1 MEIEPITF
9 GLGLNL
15 RNSPLYLKDGELVS
29 CEGFDFANVGVM
41 DARGSKQAVN
51 DIPIGSIHSI
61 HRYRNHV
68 LLGDGGNLRYKWDL
82 DGYCNNYVPPDGN
95 FTYLGNL
102 ASSNKWRTADYAG
115 FTFIAMQGDLYAFQN
130 GYYYNCAQIKSPDT
144 SPSVVS
150 TGGSGSAADHTWY
163 YTYVYRFPNG
173 HQYETGLSP
182 GRVVS
187 STPTGQSAS
196 VIAYNTTIYPMSGTI
211 PVNGGIDAY
220 AVAAYH
226 FDGADESTT
235 ITDSSTGGS
244 HTGTCVNAK
253 LDTAQ
258 KKFGSASLILGGT
271 GGYVTIGDSADF
283 TFGAGDFTIDF
294 WVRLSSLPSASD
306 YYTFYSQY
314 QNDSNCCYFAL
325 LNNLGNY
332 YLIFEYK
339 DGGTTR
345 ANFLTAPITLSSG
358 EWYHVALVRSGSS
371 QFVFINGISQTLNVS
386 TAFGSNS
393 LGDIAADVQVGAYN
407 SALELAGWLD
417 ELRISKGVAR
427 WTADFTVPSVAYSGD
442 STVSVQENADGV
454 DVFWKAYKT
463 ADAIGGIYECYNGI
477 NKYTLSATDAYDD
490 STVLDNAPCT
500 SDNYGPWP
508 SGIKDVCVHL
518 QRLFG
523 IKENKLYWSE
533 PYLPF
538 AVDAANYL
546 AITPDGEDL
555 TSLVQYG
562 TQVFVSSASTW
573 YRLTGTTSAT
583 WTVQETF
590 AEVGTINRHTVKK
603 TPYGII
609 GLWHDGIWMFDGLR
623 TKNITDAKIGQKFF
637 DDISDKDSC
646 FAEFHNN
653 KYYFYYP
660 TTGTTCD
667 KCLMI
672 DFSNAQDLKFYHD
685 NFVPNAFEFHVPTG
699 IKYCGDTD
707 GYQYEDGGSEVISTA
722 LQTGDKSMKAVMKRK
737 QLQYLFYDVHTGG
750 KNLTVSVYVDG
761 TNSYSFTLNNS
772 SRTRDRRL
780 LPKLEGYRFSV
791 SLSCADSSGLSVYEP
806 WGFGYTLVGE

>member
-82 DGYCNNYVPPDGN
+82 DGYCDNYIPPDGN

-102 ASSNKWRTADYAG
+102 ASSNRWRTADYAG
-115 FTFIAMQGDLYAFQN
+115 FTFIAISGDLYAFQN
-130 GYYYNCAQIKSPDT
+130 GYYYNCSEIKSPNVAPAVT
-144 SPSVVS
+144 S

-173 HQYETGLSP
+173 HQYESGLSP

-187 STPTGQSAS
+187 ANPVGQSAS
-196 VIAYNTTIYPMSGTI
+196 ITAYNTTIYPMSGSVPT
-211 PVNGGIDAY
+211 NGGIDIY
-220 AVAAYH
+220 AVGVYH
-226 FDGADESTT
+226 FDGTDGSTT
-235 ITDSSTGGS
+235 ITDSSIDGVN
-244 HTGTCVNAK
+244 TGTCAGNAQ

-258 KKFGSASLILGGT
+258 KKFGSAALLLDGT
-271 GGYVTIGDSADF
+271 GDYVTISDSADF
-283 TFGAGDFTIDF
+283 QFGTGSFAIDF
-294 WVRLSSLPSASD
+294 WVRFNAFPVGTNAIFISKYVDTNNYWTL
-306 YYTFYSQY
+306 F
-314 QNDSNCCYFAL
+314 FAL
-325 LNNLGNY
+325 DYKLVFDSKVSGSTKYYSYVNWPSPQLNQ
-332 YLIFEYK
+332 
-339 DGGTTR
+339 
-345 ANFLTAPITLSSG
+345 
-358 EWYHVALVRSGSS
+358 WYHVAFVRNGSDAYFCIDGVTISPQYTSTSFGTNDIGVTSG
-371 QFVFINGISQTLNVS
+371 
-386 TAFGSNS
+386 
-393 LGDIAADVQVGAYN
+393 DVQVGAFN
-407 SALELAGWLD
+407 GAQFFNGWID
-417 ELRISKGVAR
+417 ELRVSKGTNR
-427 WTADFTVPSVAYSGD
+427 YSSSGFTVPTEAYSGD
-442 STVSVQENADGV
+442 SNVTVASVDDGV

-463 ADAIGGIYECYNGI
+463 ADAIGGTYECYNGI
-477 NKYTLSATDAYDD
+477 DKYTLSATDTYDD
-490 STVLDNAPCT
+490 STVLDNALCT

-508 SGIKDVCVHL
+508 HGIKDVCVHL

-546 AITPDGEDL
+546 SITPDGEDL
-555 TSLVQYG
+555 TSVVQYG
-562 TQVFVSSASTW
+562 TQVFVSSADTW
-573 YRLTGTTSAT
+573 YRLTGTSSAT
-583 WTVQETF
+583 WAVQETF

-609 GLWHDGIWMFDGLR
+609 GLWHDGLWMFDGLR
-623 TKNITDAKIGQKFF
+623 TRNITDAKIGRAFF
-637 DDISDKDSC
+637 DAISDKDAC

-653 KYYFYYP
+653 KYYFMYP
-660 TTGTTCD
+660 STGSTCD

-685 NFVPNAFEFHVPTG
+685 NFVPNAFEHHVPTG
-699 IKYCGDTD
+699 IKYYGGSD
-707 GYQYEDGGSEVISTA
+707 GYQYEEGGSEVIATS

-737 QLQYLFYDVHTGG
+737 QLQYLFYDVNTGG
-750 KNLTVSVYVDG
+750 KNLTVSIYVDG
-761 TNSYSFTLNNS
+761 TNSYSLTLNNS

-806 WGFGYTLVGE
+806 WGFGYALVGK